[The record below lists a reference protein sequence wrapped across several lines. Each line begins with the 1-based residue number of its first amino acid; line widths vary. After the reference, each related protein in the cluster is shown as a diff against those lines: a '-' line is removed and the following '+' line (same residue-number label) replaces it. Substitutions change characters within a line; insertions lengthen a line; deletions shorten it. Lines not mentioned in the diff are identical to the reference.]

1 MPQLSTNENANGL
14 PARISECIRILRL
27 PLVLG
32 PVLVHSCLAPR
43 SSPLQYVLARIIG
56 DASVPAL
63 FFISGLLYFVTFDG
77 SWACY
82 RRKLASRVLSLGVPY
97 LFWNLVCFIV
107 FAYVVNIVARGDFPQ
122 AFWGVRVARRA
133 GATAPV
139 NAPLYYVKDVFLLA
153 LAAPVLHLG
162 LSRKTLAWL
171 SPAALAFWCL
181 SPVAG
186 LASRAIVL
194 GTAFFAFGGFTAI
207 HGMRLLDAFA
217 VSRKRAFAAMSL
229 FAAVS
234 AAHAAL
240 HLAGHDW
247 PGLYRLNIVC
257 GIPFWFAVAARA
269 GGKAA
274 AILAR
279 AGNAAMFL
287 FCTFD
292 IVLVTLRHLFPFFF
306 GRSDAVCLLSAILT
320 VSASMALFALT
331 AHFAPKT
338 LKVLTG
344 GR

>member
-1 MPQLSTNENANGL
+1 MSANGL
-14 PARISECIRILRL
+14 PPRVSECIRILRL

-43 SSPLQYVLARIIG
+43 SSPLQYALARIIG
-56 DASVPAL
+56 DASVPTL
-63 FFISGLLYFVTFDG
+63 FFISGLLFFVAYDG
-77 SWACY
+77 SLACF
-82 RRKLASRVLSLGVPY
+82 RRKLASRITSLGGPY
-97 LFWNLVCFIV
+97 LFWNLVGFIV
-107 FAYVVNIVARGDFPQ
+107 FAYVVNIVARNDFLQ

-139 NAPLYYVKDVFLLA
+139 NAPLYYIKDVLLLA
-153 LAAPVLHLG
+153 LAAPVLHIV

-171 SPAALAFWCL
+171 SPAALALWCL
-181 SPVAG
+181 SPVEG

-194 GTAFFAFGGFTAI
+194 GTAFFAFGGFAAI
-207 HGMRLLDAFA
+207 HGSRLMDGFTA
-217 VSRKRAFAAMSL
+217 SREAAFAAIAF
-229 FAAVS
+229 FAVVS

-247 PGLYRLNIVC
+247 PALYRFNIVC
-257 GIPFWFAVAARA
+257 GIPFWFAAASLTK
-269 GGKAA
+269 GKVA
-274 AILAR
+274 AILSR

-292 IVLVTLRHLFPFFF
+292 IVLVTLRNLFPFFL
-306 GRSDAVCLLSAILT
+306 GRSDAICLMSAMITLS
-320 VSASMALFALT
+320 VSLALFALL
-331 AHFAPKT
+331 AHFAPRT